1 MTDTK
6 SEPVETQTATLD
18 DLYKEAGIPEVIPQ
32 TQAAPVAPA
41 PAPVVKADQEI
52 PDPYDDKHKDFLKGL
67 MQDVAATKQAQQEIA
82 RKESERDQRT
92 AAAKLEEDINEAT
105 AFVKEIAGLDHLP
118 YSDAKKLALANFE
131 LNERAKS
138 DPKFKALW
146 DNRHSSPQAT
156 AAFKKS
162 LDIISKDIAKQYESK
177 TDSKLVSDKRALAAA
192 RQSSATTDDKESQSS
207 PGEGLVGAEFD
218 RWWSNM
224 ARVNN

>member
-105 AFVKEIAGLDHLP
+105 AFV
-118 YSDAKKLALANFE
+118 
-131 LNERAKS
+131 
-138 DPKFKALW
+138 
-146 DNRHSSPQAT
+146 
-156 AAFKKS
+156 
-162 LDIISKDIAKQYESK
+162 
-177 TDSKLVSDKRALAAA
+177 
-192 RQSSATTDDKESQSS
+192 
-207 PGEGLVGAEFD
+207 
-218 RWWSNM
+218 
-224 ARVNN
+224 